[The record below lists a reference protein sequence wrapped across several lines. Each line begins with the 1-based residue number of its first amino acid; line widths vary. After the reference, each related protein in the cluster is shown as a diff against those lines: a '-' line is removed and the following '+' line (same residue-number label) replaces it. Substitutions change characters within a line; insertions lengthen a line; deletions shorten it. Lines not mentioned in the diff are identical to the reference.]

1 MATILQ
7 MYSTLLIENIPQISS
22 GKTNQPDLE

>member
-22 GKTNQPDLE
+22 EQINQPNLE